1 LRLYKNA
8 VSFRQYAMRDFKKYT
23 IWTLSHSFT
32 LEVYSLTKNF
42 PKEDIYGLTSQ
53 IRRASS
59 SIPTNISEGCG
70 RDSDAEF
77 NRFLTIALGSASE
90 SEYLLILSKEL
101 NYIDTS
107 SFEKLISDINII
119 KQKIY
124 SLKQKL
130 K

>member
-1 LRLYKNA
+1 
-8 VSFRQYAMRDFKKYT
+8 MRDFKKYD
-23 IWTLSHSFT
+23 IWKLSHAFT
-32 LEVYSLTKNF
+32 LKMYTHTKSF
-42 PKEDIYGLTSQ
+42 PKYEIYGLVSQ

-77 NRFLTIALGSASE
+77 NRFLTIAAGSASE
-90 SEYLLILSKEL
+90 VEYLIILSKDL
-101 NYIDTS
+101 DYIDEGL
-107 SFEKLISDINII
+107 FISLNEEINTI
-119 KQKIY
+119 KRKIY

>member
-1 LRLYKNA
+1 
-8 VSFRQYAMRDFKKYT
+8 MRDFKKYD
-23 IWTLSHSFT
+23 IWKLSHLLT
-32 LEVYSLTKNF
+32 LKIYDVTKTYPKDEVYG
-42 PKEDIYGLTSQ
+42 IISQ

-77 NRFLTIALGSASE
+77 NRFLTIAIGSASE
-90 SEYLLILSKEL
+90 VEYLIILSKDL
-101 NYIDTS
+101 NYIDKN
-107 SFEKLISDINII
+107 SFIILNEEINII
-119 KQKIY
+119 KRKIY

>member
-1 LRLYKNA
+1 
-8 VSFRQYAMRDFKKYT
+8 MRDIKKYD
-23 IWTLSHSFT
+23 IWKLSHALT
-32 LEVYSLTKNF
+32 LKIYDVTKSF
-42 PKEDIYGLTSQ
+42 PKDEIYGIISQ

-70 RDSDAEF
+70 RESDAEF

-90 SEYLLILSKEL
+90 TEYLIILSKDL
-101 NYIDTS
+101 NYIDENL
-107 SFEKLISDINII
+107 FIILNKEINII
-119 KQKIY
+119 KRKIY

>member
-1 LRLYKNA
+1 
-8 VSFRQYAMRDFKKYT
+8 MRDFKKYDV
-23 IWTLSHSFT
+23 WKLSHVYT
-32 LEVYSLTKNF
+32 LKVYEITKTF
-42 PKEDIYGLTSQ
+42 PKEEVYGIISQ

-90 SEYLLILSKEL
+90 VEYLIILSKDL
-101 NYIDTS
+101 NYLEEG
-107 SFEKLISDINII
+107 SFIKLNEDINTI
-119 KQKIY
+119 KRKIY
-124 SLKQKL
+124 TLKQKL

>member
-1 LRLYKNA
+1 MK
-8 VSFRQYAMRDFKKYT
+8 DFKKYD
-23 IWTLSHSFT
+23 IWKLSHVFT
-32 LEVYSLTKNF
+32 LKIYETTKSF
-42 PKEDIYGLTSQ
+42 PQKEIYGIISQ

-90 SEYLLILSKEL
+90 VEYLIILSKDL
-101 NYIDTS
+101 NYLVEDT
-107 SFEKLISDINII
+107 FIKLNEDINTI
-119 KQKIY
+119 KRKIY
-124 SLKQKL
+124 TLKQKL

>member
-1 LRLYKNA
+1 ML
-8 VSFRQYAMRDFKKYT
+8 VYA
-23 IWTLSHSFT
+23 
-32 LEVYSLTKNF
+32 LTKTY
-42 PKEDIYGLTSQ
+42 PKDEIYGIISQ

-90 SEYLLILSKEL
+90 VEYLIIISKDL
-101 NYIDTS
+101 NYIDENT
-107 SFEKLISDINII
+107 FILLNEEINTI
-119 KQKIY
+119 KRKIY

>member
-1 LRLYKNA
+1 
-8 VSFRQYAMRDFKKYT
+8 MRDFKKYD
-23 IWTLSHSFT
+23 IWKLSHVFT
-32 LEVYSLTKNF
+32 LKIYDITKSY
-42 PKEDIYGLTSQ
+42 PKDEIYGLISQ

-70 RDSDAEF
+70 RDSDVEF

-90 SEYLLILSKEL
+90 VEYLILLSKDL
-101 NYIDTS
+101 NYIDQD
-107 SFEKLISDINII
+107 SFIVLNEEINLI
-119 KQKIY
+119 KRKIY

>member
-1 LRLYKNA
+1 
-8 VSFRQYAMRDFKKYT
+8 MRDFKKYD
-23 IWTLSHSFT
+23 
-32 LEVYSLTKNF
+32 LTKSY
-42 PKEDIYGLTSQ
+42 PKDEIYGIISQ

-90 SEYLLILSKEL
+90 SEYLLILSKDL
-101 NYIDTS
+101 NYIDKNLS
-107 SFEKLISDINII
+107 IIINEEINII
-119 KQKIY
+119 KRKIY

>member
-1 LRLYKNA
+1 
-8 VSFRQYAMRDFKKYT
+8 MRDFKKYD
-23 IWTLSHSFT
+23 IWKLSHVFT
-32 LEVYSLTKNF
+32 LKIYELTKSY
-42 PKEDIYGLTSQ
+42 PTDEIYGIISQ

-70 RDSDAEF
+70 RDSDSEF

-90 SEYLLILSKEL
+90 VEYLIILSKDL
-101 NYIDTS
+101 NYIDENP
-107 SFEKLISDINII
+107 FIILNEEINII
-119 KQKIY
+119 KRKIY